1 MLVKYPLIAF
11 VRFWRAFIS
20 PYYGDVCKYYPS
32 CSAYGLRALQERGAL
47 VGSAL
52 TVWRILRCN
61 PWSSGGYD
69 PVPGTPE
76 DAQWQA
82 EKAAGPAH
90 QHPADG
96 VRSRAQEDSA
106 TDSLVAAAAGISH
119 DTRGE
124 I

>member
-1 MLVKYPLIAF
+1 MKYPLIAF

-32 CSAYGLRALQERGAL
+32 CSAYGLRALQERGAM
-47 VGSAL
+47 VGSVL

-76 DAQWQA
+76 AAQWQA
-82 EKAAGPAH
+82 EQAARPAH
-90 QHPADG
+90 QHAG
-96 VRSRAQEDSA
+96 EDVGRRDEREHSA
-106 TDSLVAAAAGISH
+106 TASSVAVAAGISH